1 MQTEEQPTTR
11 QKIRAFFKECRRVLR
26 ITHKPTGEEF
36 KTIVKVSALGMA
48 VIGLIGFGIQMI
60 KLIISR

>member
-1 MQTEEQPTTR
+1 MQGEEQQTKK
-11 QKIRAFFKECRRVLR
+11 QKVKAFLKECRRVLR

-48 VIGLIGFGIQMI
+48 VIGLIGFLIQMM
-60 KLIISR
+60 KLIIT